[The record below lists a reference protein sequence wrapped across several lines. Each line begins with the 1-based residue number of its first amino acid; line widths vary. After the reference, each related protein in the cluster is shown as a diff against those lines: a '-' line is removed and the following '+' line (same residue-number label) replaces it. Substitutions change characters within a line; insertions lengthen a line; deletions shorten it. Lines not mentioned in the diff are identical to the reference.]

1 MPETLPVTRVESV
14 TAAVMECAGPPIVI
28 DVPLTAV
35 TLPIMKIIAVPR
47 GPARGSAPFPPGWP
61 LPPGGTGASCDGC
74 PPGAAVVAEGEL
86 DRSTTPS
93 TIPAP
98 AAAAAS
104 AITASVPGRTRRLSA
119 PWPGTPAGLT
129 AAGHGSPAPPPP
141 ADPPLRPAGSSSSGH
156 KSSGHSSPPASSP
169 GPDSPGH
176 PAPPGSPGHR
186 PPPNPLDAEDRCDID
201 PSPASHAHRR
211 WTGHAPA
218 GCPARSR
225 LPRPRLHPGY
235 STRPV
240 PRPVQERAMAH

>member
-1 MPETLPVTRVESV
+1 MPEPLPVTRVESV

-35 TLPIMKIIAVPR
+35 TLPIMKIIAVPP
-47 GPARGSAPFPPGWP
+47 GPAPGSAPFPPGWP

-98 AAAAAS
+98 AAAAPS
-104 AITASVPGRTRRLSA
+104 AITASAPGRTRRLGT
-119 PWPGTPAGLT
+119 PLPGTPAGLT

-141 ADPPLRPAGSSSSGH
+141 ADPPLRRAGSSSSGH
-156 KSSGHSSPPASSP
+156 KSSGHSS
-169 GPDSPGH
+169 
-176 PAPPGSPGHR
+176 PPGSPGHR

-201 PSPASHAHRR
+201 PPPASHAHRP

-218 GCPARSR
+218 GCPARPR
-225 LPRPRLHPGY
+225 LLCPRLHPGY
-235 STRPV
+235 STPLCPARCRSERWRMRPA
-240 PRPVQERAMAH
+240 PHL